1 MKLPN
6 DLIKAT
12 DYEKAKERVIHE
24 FECVNGKFIQHYVL
38 GGEHELTE
46 EEVVDCLNQQNSQI
60 SKLQASYK
68 QVNEE
73 NKQLKLDCVIYKSTI
88 DELNKSQKQLAI
100 DVLERLHNDFA
111 SSIGNGMLRTY
122 VCGLIKD
129 KISELKGELK

>member
-1 MKLPN
+1 MKKKKRYEFIN
-6 DLIKAT
+6 ENNYLIDNEQNT
-12 DYEKAKERVIHE
+12 TICD
-24 FECVNGKFIQHYVL
+24 FC
-38 GGEHELTE
+38 ELTLFPE
-46 EEVVDCLNQQNSQI
+46 IVVDLLNQQDSQI

>member
-1 MKLPN
+1 MK
-6 DLIKAT
+6 KKKR
-12 DYEKAKERVIHE
+12 YE
-24 FECVNGKFIQHYVL
+24 FINENNYLVDNEQNTTICDFC
-38 GGEHELTE
+38 ELTLFPE
-46 EEVVDCLNQQNSQI
+46 IVVDLLNQQDSQI

-73 NKQLKLDCVIYKSTI
+73 SKQLKLDCVIYKSTI